1 MALSPESLPSIDR
14 TQPLSIRPELVAAAS
29 AAPKTDA
36 NDAVAEGQTVYV
48 SFDVTDHGV
57 EGLPDSVQALLESD
71 THSTA
76 IRQIPKAPSA
86 TDSNP
91 AELVQVQA
99 LELAAQRAEIS
110 RLERELDEVQ
120 RTLRLREGWLSDLRK
135 DLKTAQD
142 EKRTLSSQLT
152 DTKRLL
158 TDMTARVEKQAAQI
172 AALEAQAA
180 ERMSMTAFASDAP
193 RTRPAADAEPLNSEN
208 PATLMPLDDNSA
220 PIVLDRKVMTIGR
233 TRDNDIC
240 VPSVLVSRDHARMLV
255 SDESVVLFDVGS
267 INGSFVNE
275 QVVKRHTLRDGDIV
289 RFADRRYR
297 FCG

>member
-1 MALSPESLPSIDR
+1 MALSSDSSPPIDR
-14 TQPLSIRPELVAAAS
+14 TQSRSIETDIVATPAMDES
-29 AAPKTDA
+29 DA
-36 NDAVAEGQTVYV
+36 IVEGQTVYV
-48 SFDVTDHGV
+48 SFDVMNHGV
-57 EGLPDSVQALLESD
+57 NGLPESVQALLEND

-76 IRQIPKAPSA
+76 IRQVPSA
-86 TDSNP
+86 VPASNAD
-91 AELVQVQA
+91 AELVQTQA

-120 RTLRLREGWLSDLRK
+120 RALRLREGWLGDLRK
-135 DLKTAQD
+135 ELKAAQD
-142 EKRTLSSQLT
+142 EKRTLSAQLA

-158 TDMTARVEKQAAQI
+158 ADMTARVEKQAAQI
-172 AALEAQAA
+172 ATLEAQAE
-180 ERMSMTAFASDAP
+180 ERMSVTAFAADAP
-193 RTRPAADAEPLNSEN
+193 RTRPAAKAEPLNSEN
-208 PATLMPLDDNSA
+208 PATLLPLDDNSA

-255 SDESVVLFDVGS
+255 SDDSVVLFDVGS

-275 QVVKRHTLRDGDIV
+275 QVVKRHVLRDGDIV

>member
-1 MALSPESLPSIDR
+1 MAFSPDSLPPIDR
-14 TQPLSIRPELVAAAS
+14 TQPLALVPEMVAAAS
-29 AAPKTDA
+29 AAQETDSS
-36 NDAVAEGQTVYV
+36 DAGAENHTVYV
-48 SFDVTDHGV
+48 SFDITDRGL
-57 EGLPDSVQALLESD
+57 EGLPDSVQALLDSD
-71 THSTA
+71 ARSTA
-76 IRQIPKAPSA
+76 IREASSA
-86 TDSNP
+86 QPAACSDP
-91 AELVQVQA
+91 AELVQIQA

-120 RTLRLREGWLSDLRK
+120 RALRLREGWLGDLRK
-135 DLKTAQD
+135 EMKTAQD
-142 EKRTLSSQLT
+142 EKRTLSSQLA
-152 DTKRLL
+152 DSKRLL
-158 TDMTARVEKQAAQI
+158 VDMTSRVEKQASQI

-180 ERMSMTAFASDAP
+180 ERMSMTEFAADAP
-193 RTRPAADAEPLNSEN
+193 RTRPAATAEPLDIDN

-220 PIVLDRKVMTIGR
+220 PIVLDRKVMTVGR

-275 QVVKRHTLRDGDIV
+275 QVVKRHTLKDGDVV

-297 FCG
+297 YCG